1 MDWVLARMGTSAVHT
16 AGRGEF
22 VAEDSWGRVAD
33 DGTVYVRTKDGE
45 RAVGQWPDAN
55 PEEALA
61 FYTRRYDAL
70 AFEVELLEKRVEAG
84 TVSPDDARAA
94 VKKVTSAIDEAQAVG
109 DLDGLHDRLESLAP
123 LVAQQREKKKAE
135 RAAKVEEAREAK
147 TMIATEAETI
157 AAGTDWRHGVT
168 RLRELLDE
176 WKALPRLDKS
186 SDDELW
192 HRFSSARTTYTRHRK
207 QHFAELSSKRDEAA
221 VVKERLAVEAEQLA
235 SSTDW
240 GPTSGR
246 FRDLMRQ
253 WKSAGPAPREVDDK
267 LWSRFRTA
275 QDTFFGAR
283 DAVQA
288 EENVEQQT
296 NLAAKEA
303 LLVEIEA
310 ILPARDAKVA
320 RDQLRDLLD
329 RWDAIGKVPRDSMR
343 AIDGRLRAV
352 EQAVKSAEDEV
363 WNRSNPEAR
372 ARAEAAVK
380 QLETV
385 IADLESKAAKA
396 QAAGN
401 ARKLAEARESIEAR
415 RAWLAEA
422 QKALS
427 DFS

>member
-1 MDWVLARMGTSAVHT
+1 
-16 AGRGEF
+16 
-22 VAEDSWGRVAD
+22 VAEESWGRVAE
-33 DGTVYVRTKDGE
+33 DGTVFVRTKDGE

-70 AFEVELLEKRVEAG
+70 AFEVDLLEKRVQAG

-94 VKKVTSAIDEAQAVG
+94 VKKVTSSIEEAQAVG
-109 DLDGLHDRLESLAP
+109 DLDGLRTRLEALTP
-123 LVAQQREKKKAE
+123 LVAQQREKRKAE

-147 TMIATEAETI
+147 TKIATEAETI

-221 VVKERLAVEAEQLA
+221 LVKERLAAEAEALS

-253 WKSAGPAPREVDDK
+253 WKAAGPAPREVDDK
-267 LWSRFRTA
+267 LWARFRSA
-275 QDTFFGAR
+275 QDAFFGAR

-288 EENVEQQT
+288 EENQEQVA

-303 LLVEIEA
+303 LLVEVEA
-310 ILPARDAKVA
+310 ILPVKDAKVA
-320 RDQLRDLLD
+320 REQLRDLLD

-372 ARAEAAVK
+372 ARAEATVK
-380 QLETV
+380 QLQSL
-385 IADLESKAAKA
+385 IADLEK
-396 QAAGN
+396 QAARHEAQGN
-401 ARKLAEARESIEAR
+401 TRKATEAREAIEAR
-415 RAWLAEA
+415 REWLAQA
-422 QKALS
+422 QNALN

>member
-1 MDWVLARMGTSAVHT
+1 MGTSAVHT

-288 EENVEQQT
+288 EENVEQQA

>member
-1 MDWVLARMGTSAVHT
+1 M
-16 AGRGEF
+16 AGE
-22 VAEDSWGRVAD
+22 SWGRVAE
-33 DGTVYVRTKDGE
+33 DGTVFVRTKDGE

-70 AFEVELLEKRVEAG
+70 AFEVDLLEKRVQAG

-94 VKKVTSAIDEAQAVG
+94 VKKVAGTIEEAQAVG
-109 DLDGLHDRLESLAP
+109 DLDGLRARLEALTP
-123 LVAQQREKKKAE
+123 LVAQQREKRKAE
-135 RAAKVEEAREAK
+135 RAAKVEEARAAK
-147 TMIATEAETI
+147 TKIATEAETI

-207 QHFAELSSKRDEAA
+207 QHFAELSSKREEAA
-221 VVKERLAVEAEQLA
+221 VVKERLAAEAETLA

-253 WKSAGPAPREVDDK
+253 WKAAGPAPREVDDK
-267 LWSRFRTA
+267 LWARFRAA
-275 QDTFFGAR
+275 QDQFFGAR
-283 DAVQA
+283 DAIQA
-288 EENVEQQT
+288 EENAEQVA
-296 NLAAKEA
+296 NLQAKEA

-310 ILPARDAKVA
+310 ILPVEDAKTA
-320 RDQLRDLLD
+320 REQLRDLLD
-329 RWDAIGKVPRDSMR
+329 RWDQVGKVPRDSMR
-343 AIDGRLRAV
+343 AIDSRLRAV
-352 EQAVKSAEDEV
+352 EQAVKAAEDEV

-372 ARAEAAVK
+372 ARAEATVK
-380 QLETV
+380 QLQSL
-385 IADLESKAAKA
+385 IADLEKQAAKA
-396 QAAGN
+396 DSQGN
-401 ARKLAEARESIEAR
+401 TRKANEAREAIAAR
-415 RAWLAEA
+415 REWLTQAQNALAE
-422 QKALS
+422 
-427 DFS
+427 FS

>member
-1 MDWVLARMGTSAVHT
+1 M
-16 AGRGEF
+16 
-22 VAEDSWGRVAD
+22 AEESWGRVAD
-33 DGTVYVRTKDGE
+33 DGTVFVRTKDGE

-70 AFEVELLEKRVEAG
+70 AFEVDLLEKRVQAG

-94 VKKVTSAIDEAQAVG
+94 VKKVTGAIDEAQAVG
-109 DLDGLHDRLESLAP
+109 DLDGLRARLDALTP

-135 RAAKVEEAREAK
+135 RAAKVEEARDAK
-147 TMIATEAETI
+147 TKIATEAETI

-221 VVKERLAVEAEQLA
+221 VVKERLAAEAESLS

-253 WKSAGPAPREVDDK
+253 WKAAGPAPREVDDK
-267 LWSRFRTA
+267 LWARFRSA
-275 QDTFFGAR
+275 QDAFFGAR
-283 DAVQA
+283 DAEQA
-288 EENVEQQT
+288 QENEEQVA
-296 NLAAKEA
+296 NLAAKES

-310 ILPARDAKVA
+310 ILPVNDAKAA

-343 AIDGRLRAV
+343 TIDGRLRAV

-372 ARAEAAVK
+372 ARAEATVK
-380 QLETV
+380 QLQSLIT
-385 IADLESKAAKA
+385 DLEKQAAKHEA
-396 QAAGN
+396 QGN
-401 ARKLAEARESIEAR
+401 TRKATEAREAIAAR
-415 RAWLAEA
+415 REWLTQA
-422 QKALS
+422 QNALT

>member
-1 MDWVLARMGTSAVHT
+1 M
-16 AGRGEF
+16 AGEN
-22 VAEDSWGRVAD
+22 WGRVAE
-33 DGTVYVRTKDGE
+33 DGTVFVRTKDGE

-70 AFEVELLEKRVEAG
+70 AFEVELLEQRVQAG

-94 VKKVTSAIDEAQAVG
+94 VKKVTGSIEEAQAVG
-109 DLDGLHDRLESLAP
+109 DLDGLRARLDALTP
-123 LVAQQREKKKAE
+123 LVAQQRERRKAE
-135 RAAKVEEAREAK
+135 RAAKVEEARSAK
-147 TMIATEAETI
+147 TKIATEAETI

-207 QHFAELSSKRDEAA
+207 QHFAELSSKREEAA
-221 VVKERLAVEAEQLA
+221 VVKERLAAEAESLA
-235 SSTDW
+235 ASTDW

-253 WKSAGPAPREVDDK
+253 WKAAGPAPREVDDK
-267 LWSRFRTA
+267 LWARFRAA
-275 QDTFFGAR
+275 QDLFFGAR

-288 EENVEQQT
+288 EENAEQVE

-303 LLVEIEA
+303 LLVEIET
-310 ILPARDAKVA
+310 IVPVTDARTA
-320 RDQLRDLLD
+320 REQLREYLD
-329 RWDAIGKVPRDSMR
+329 RWDQIGKVPRDSMR

-352 EQAVKSAEDEV
+352 EQAVKAAEDEV

-372 ARAEAAVK
+372 ARAEATVK
-380 QLETV
+380 QLQSL
-385 IADLESKAAKA
+385 IADLEKQAAKFES
-396 QAAGN
+396 QGN
-401 ARKLAEARESIEAR
+401 TRKATEAREAIAAR
-415 RAWLAEA
+415 REWLTQA
-422 QKALS
+422 QNALT

>member
-1 MDWVLARMGTSAVHT
+1 
-16 AGRGEF
+16 
-22 VAEDSWGRVAD
+22 VAEESWGRVAD
-33 DGTVYVRTKDGE
+33 DGTVFVRTKDGE
-45 RAVGQWPDAN
+45 RSVGQWPDAN

-70 AFEVELLEKRVEAG
+70 AFEVDLLEKRVQAG

-94 VKKVTSAIDEAQAVG
+94 VKKVTGAIDEAQAVG
-109 DLDGLHDRLESLAP
+109 DLDGLRARLDALTP

-135 RAAKVEEAREAK
+135 RAAKVEEARDAK
-147 TMIATEAETI
+147 TKIATEAETI
-157 AAGTDWRHGVT
+157 AAGSDWRHGVT

-221 VVKERLAVEAEQLA
+221 VVKERLAAEAEGL
-235 SSTDW
+235 SSSSDW

-253 WKSAGPAPREVDDK
+253 WKAAGPAPREVDDK
-267 LWSRFRTA
+267 LWARFRSA
-275 QDTFFGAR
+275 QDAFFGAR
-283 DAVQA
+283 DAEQA
-288 EENVEQQT
+288 QENEEQVANQ
-296 NLAAKEA
+296 AAKEA

-310 ILPARDAKVA
+310 ILPVTNAKTA

-329 RWDAIGKVPRDSMR
+329 RWDAIGKIPRDSMR
-343 AIDGRLRAV
+343 AIDSRLRAV

-363 WNRSNPEAR
+363 WNKSNPEAR
-372 ARAEAAVK
+372 ARAEATVK
-380 QLETV
+380 QLQSLIT
-385 IADLESKAAKA
+385 DLEKQAAKHEA
-396 QAAGN
+396 QGN
-401 ARKLAEARESIEAR
+401 TRKANEAREAIAAR
-415 RAWLAEA
+415 REWLTQA
-422 QKALS
+422 QIALT

>member
-1 MDWVLARMGTSAVHT
+1 V
-16 AGRGEF
+16 AGE
-22 VAEDSWGRVAD
+22 SWGRVAE
-33 DGTVYVRTKDGE
+33 DGTVFVKTKDGE
-45 RAVGQWPDAN
+45 RAVGQWPDAK

-70 AFEVELLEKRVEAG
+70 AFEVELLEQRVQAG

-94 VKKVTSAIDEAQAVG
+94 VKKVNSSLEDAQAVG
-109 DLDGLHDRLESLAP
+109 DLDGLKARLEALTPLLA
-123 LVAQQREKKKAE
+123 VQREKRKAE
-135 RAAKVEEAREAK
+135 RAAKVEEARAAK
-147 TMIATEAETI
+147 TKIATEAETI

-176 WKALPRLDKS
+176 WKALPRLDKA

-207 QHFAELSSKRDEAA
+207 QHFAELSSKREEAA
-221 VVKERLAVEAEQLA
+221 TVKERLAAEAEAL
-235 SSTDW
+235 SSNTDW

-246 FRDLMRQ
+246 FRELMRQ
-253 WKSAGPAPREVDDK
+253 WKAAGPAPREVDDK
-267 LWSRFRTA
+267 LWARFRAA

-283 DAVQA
+283 DAIQA
-288 EENVEQQT
+288 EENAEQTQ

-310 ILPARDAKVA
+310 ILPVKDAKTA

-343 AIDGRLRAV
+343 AIDARLRAV

-363 WNRSNPEAR
+363 WNKSNPEAR
-372 ARAEAAVK
+372 ARAEATVK
-380 QLETV
+380 QLQSL
-385 IADLESKAAKA
+385 IADLEKQAAKYEA
-396 QAAGN
+396 QGN
-401 ARKLAEARESIEAR
+401 TRKATEARESIEAR
-415 RAWLAEA
+415 RAWLTQA
-422 QKALS
+422 QLAL
-427 DFS
+427 DEFS

>member
-1 MDWVLARMGTSAVHT
+1 M
-16 AGRGEF
+16 AGEN
-22 VAEDSWGRVAD
+22 WGRVAE
-33 DGTVYVRTKDGE
+33 DGTVFVRTKDGE

-70 AFEVELLEKRVEAG
+70 AFEVELLEQRVQAG

-94 VKKVTSAIDEAQAVG
+94 VKKVTGSIEEAQAVG
-109 DLDGLHDRLESLAP
+109 DLDGLRARLDALTP
-123 LVAQQREKKKAE
+123 LVAQQRERRKAE
-135 RAAKVEEAREAK
+135 RAAKVEEARSAK
-147 TMIATEAETI
+147 TKIATEAETI

-207 QHFAELSSKRDEAA
+207 QHFAELSSKREEAA
-221 VVKERLAVEAEQLA
+221 VVKERLAAEAESLA

-253 WKSAGPAPREVDDK
+253 WKAAGPAPREVDDK
-267 LWSRFRTA
+267 LWARFRAA
-275 QDTFFGAR
+275 QDLFFGAR

-288 EENVEQQT
+288 EENAEQVE

-303 LLVEIEA
+303 LLVEIET
-310 ILPARDAKVA
+310 IVPVSDARTA
-320 RDQLRDLLD
+320 RDQLRDYLD
-329 RWDAIGKVPRDSMR
+329 RWDQIGKIPRDSMR
-343 AIDGRLRAV
+343 TIDGRLRAV

-372 ARAEAAVK
+372 ARAEATVK
-380 QLETV
+380 QLQSL
-385 IADLESKAAKA
+385 IADLEKQAAKFES
-396 QAAGN
+396 QGN
-401 ARKLAEARESIEAR
+401 TRKATEAREAIAAR
-415 RAWLAEA
+415 REWLTQA
-422 QKALS
+422 QNALT

>member
-1 MDWVLARMGTSAVHT
+1 
-16 AGRGEF
+16 
-22 VAEDSWGRVAD
+22 VAEESWGRVAD
-33 DGTVYVRTKDGE
+33 DGTVFVRTKDGE
-45 RAVGQWPDAN
+45 RPVGQWPDAN

-70 AFEVELLEKRVEAG
+70 AFEVDLLEKRVQAG

-94 VKKVTSAIDEAQAVG
+94 VKKVTSSITDAQAVG
-109 DLDGLHDRLESLAP
+109 DLDGLLTRLEALTP

-147 TMIATEAETI
+147 TKIATEAETI

-221 VVKERLAVEAEQLA
+221 TVKERLAAEAESIA
-235 SSTDW
+235 SSSDW

-253 WKSAGPAPREVDDK
+253 WKAAGPAPREVDDK
-267 LWSRFRTA
+267 LWARFRSA

-288 EENVEQQT
+288 EENVEQQA
-296 NLAAKEA
+296 NLQAKET

-310 ILPARDAKVA
+310 ILPVNDAKTA
-320 RDQLRDLLD
+320 RDQLRGLLD
-329 RWDAIGKVPRDSMR
+329 RWDEIGKVPRDSMR
-343 AIDGRLRAV
+343 SIDGRLRAV

-363 WNRSNPEAR
+363 WNNTNPEAR
-372 ARAEAAVK
+372 ARAEATVK
-380 QLETV
+380 QLQSLIT
-385 IADLESKAAKA
+385 DLEKQATKYEA
-396 QAAGN
+396 QGN
-401 ARKLAEARESIEAR
+401 ARKAKEAREAIAAR
-415 RAWLAEA
+415 REWLTQA
-422 QKALS
+422 QIALS